1 MCGLAGIARL
11 DGQDIG
17 PEYDAVLN
25 DFADLLHHRG
35 PDERELLRTGPVG
48 LAFTRL
54 SLVDPQDGTQP
65 LVSDDGNLVLIA
77 NGEVYNHK
85 ELAAGLPSDVRLKT
99 GSDCEVLLYL
109 YRQHG
114 LDFLRDVRGMFAIIL
129 WDRARGQLVLARDRF
144 GIKPLYYHRTDERI
158 VLSSEIKALFV
169 DPATPR
175 RFAWDKALAVPTVAA
190 APRFGGA
197 QLCTWFDGVESVPAA
212 SVLRVDLRD
221 GRTTEHRYWELPTE
235 ADESLD
241 AEAFIETYGDLLE
254 ASVRECAT
262 ADTELGLFLSGG
274 IDSSAVLALARTQLD
289 EIHTFTALSGGTRA
303 NGDAEHASWLART
316 WGVHNH
322 QVLFGPDLTPTPEEW
337 RRLVWLTESPM
348 VGPEVYYKHELHRF
362 ARQIRPELR
371 GMLLGAASDEFN
383 GGYSHDMGDDWTS
396 FTAGLTGMNRA
407 TLFDRHPGLRH
418 WWGDGESF
426 LSDDALHALGGADG
440 TRDAD
445 VYRSYVLSEYR
456 KVQQYNVWHEDR
468 TAAGSGVEARVP
480 FLDHRLVDLTAAI
493 PERLRPR
500 LLWDKRILRDAVK
513 SRLPHRIA
521 ERPKVP
527 FFYGSGTHHAYDMLV
542 RLMHADGQELVER
555 ALAAPGADAYLDAA
569 AIRRRLRTFADA
581 ASDSPSVELLMRVVN
596 MGLLAEM
603 VESPTQLESMDAGA
617 VRSALRVK
625 DDPVADTRQLFA
637 PGRSHR
643 LDAVPVPAK
652 GLLLLSH
659 ASGDW
664 YLANDGQIEF
674 VLEPGSPIVDVLQ
687 RIDGT
692 ATLAAVLDGAGV
704 ELSAVEEEL
713 DALLD
718 QRLIAF
724 VV

>member
-1 MCGLAGIARL
+1 MCGLAGFARL
-11 DGQDIG
+11 DGQDLG
-17 PEYDAVLN
+17 PEYDALLH

-35 PDERELLRTGPVG
+35 PDERELLRSGPVG

-85 ELAAGLPSDVRLKT
+85 ELAARLPSDVTLKT

-144 GIKPLYYHRTDERI
+144 GIKPLYYHRSDRRI
-158 VLSSEIKALFV
+158 VLSSEIKGLFA

-175 RFAWDKALAVPTVAA
+175 RFAWDRALAVPAVSA
-190 APRFGGA
+190 APRFNA
-197 QLCTWFDGVESVPAA
+197 DQMCTWFEGVESVPAA
-212 SVLRVDLRD
+212 TVLRVDLRG

-235 ADESLD
+235 ADESTS
-241 AEAFIETYGDLLE
+241 AEAFVERYGDLLE
-254 ASVRECAT
+254 ESVRDCAT

-274 IDSSAVLALARTQLD
+274 IDSSIVLALARTQVEEL
-289 EIHTFTALSGGTRA
+289 HTFTALTGGTRA
-303 NGDAEHASWLART
+303 NGDAEHSSRLCRQ

-322 QVLFGPDLTPTPEEW
+322 QVLFEPGLTPTPEEW

-362 ARQIRPELR
+362 ARQVRPELR

-383 GGYSHDMGDDWTS
+383 GGYSQGMGDDWTA
-396 FTAGLTGMNRA
+396 FIAGLDGMDRA
-407 TLFDRHPGLRH
+407 TRLDRMPGLRY
-418 WWGDGESF
+418 WWGENEAF
-426 LSDDALHALGGADG
+426 LSDEALHSPGTGGD
-440 TRDAD
+440 TD
-445 VYRSYVLSEYR
+445 VYASYVLSEYR

-480 FLDHRLVDLTAAI
+480 FLDHRIVELTSSI

-500 LLWDKRILRDAVK
+500 LLWDKRILRDAVGTRVPR
-513 SRLPHRIA
+513 SIA

-527 FFYGSGTHHAYDMLV
+527 FFYGSGTHHAYGMLA
-542 RLMHADGQELVER
+542 RLMNGNGRELVER
-555 ALAAPGADAYLDAA
+555 ALAAPGADAYLDADR
-569 AIRRRLRTFADA
+569 IRRRLDDFTEGT
-581 ASDSPSVELLMRVVN
+581 SDSPSVELLTRIVN

-603 VESPTQLESMDAGA
+603 ATSAPSLESMDAGA
-617 VRSALRVK
+617 VRTELRVRE
-625 DDPVADTRQLFA
+625 DLTDETRQLFEPA
-637 PGRSHR
+637 RRHD
-643 LDAVPVPAK
+643 LNAVPVYAK

-659 ASGDW
+659 ASGDQ

-674 VLEPGSPIVDVLQ
+674 VLEPDSPIVGVLQ

-692 ATLAAVLDGAGV
+692 STLATVLRAADV
-704 ELSAVEEEL
+704 ELKSVEEEL
-713 DALLD
+713 DTLVD
-718 QRLIAF
+718 QRLVLF
-724 VV
+724 VA

>member
-1 MCGLAGIARL
+1 MCGLAGVARL
-11 DGQDIG
+11 DGQDLG
-17 PEYDAVLN
+17 PEFDALLN

-35 PDERELLRTGPVG
+35 PDERELLRSGPVG

-114 LDFLRDVRGMFAIIL
+114 LDFLRDVRGMFAIVL

-158 VLSSEIKALFV
+158 VLSSEIKGLFA

-175 RFAWDKALAVPTVAA
+175 RFAWDKALALPALAA
-190 APRFGGA
+190 APRFSA
-197 QLCTWFDGVESVPAA
+197 EQMCTWFEGVESVPAA

-235 ADESLD
+235 ADESTS
-241 AEAFIETYGDLLE
+241 AEGFIERYGDLLE
-254 ASVRECAT
+254 ASIRDCAT
-262 ADTELGLFLSGG
+262 ADSELGLFLSGG
-274 IDSSAVLALARTQLD
+274 IDSSIVLALARTQVED
-289 EIHTFTALSGGTRA
+289 IHTFTVLSGGTHA
-303 NGDAEHASWLART
+303 NGDAEHASWLSRL

-322 QVLFGPDLTPTPEEW
+322 QVLFEPDLTPTPEEW

-362 ARQIRPELR
+362 ARQVRPELR

-383 GGYSHDMGDDWTS
+383 GGYSDGMSDDWPS
-396 FTAGLTGMNRA
+396 FLAGLTGMNR
-407 TLFDRHPGLRH
+407 TTHFDRLPGLRH
-418 WWGDGESF
+418 WWGEDESF
-426 LSDDALHALGGADG
+426 LSDDALDSLGR
-440 TRDAD
+440 TRSAD
-445 VYRSYVLSEYR
+445 VYASYVLSEYR
-456 KVQQYNVWHEDR
+456 KIQQYNVWHEDR

-480 FLDHRLVDLTAAI
+480 FLDHRIVELTSSI
-493 PERLRPR
+493 PEHLRPR
-500 LLWDKRILRDAVK
+500 LLWDKRILRDAVG
-513 SRLPHRIA
+513 SRLPQRIA
-521 ERPKVP
+521 ERPKGP
-527 FFYGSGTHHAYDMLV
+527 FFYGSGTHHAYGMLV
-542 RLMHADGQELVER
+542 RLMNGNGQELVER
-555 ALAAPGADAYLDAA
+555 ALAAPGADAYLDAGV
-569 AIRRRLRTFADA
+569 IRRRLSDFADGT
-581 ASDSPSVELLMRVVN
+581 SDSPSVELLTRIIN

-603 VESPTQLESMDAGA
+603 VTSAPQLESMNAGT
-617 VRSALRVK
+617 VRSELRVQS
-625 DDPVADTRQLFA
+625 DPVADTQQLFE
-637 PGRSHR
+637 PRRSHD
-643 LDAVPVPAK
+643 LDGVPVSAK

-659 ASGDW
+659 DSGDW

-674 VLEPGSPIVDVLQ
+674 VLEPDSPIVRVLQ

-692 ATLAAVLDGAGV
+692 ATLATVLSEARV
-704 ELSAVEEEL
+704 ELTAVEEEL
-713 DALLD
+713 DTLVD
-718 QRLIAF
+718 QRLILF
-724 VV
+724 VA